1 MSSSKYDWS
10 SYHFRRTK
18 KKSDEI
24 ANEQVPIKTD
34 GEQIVAKALNTLK
47 IKEAPKIELPAI
59 KVPRREENNNT
70 SSLSS
75 HTQEDNPISQNT
87 TPNELVIDDEALKV
101 DSDSLTDSELLLESK
116 LEGLS
121 DKNNN
126 QVETSDSDFIQNLLK
141 ELSKQFLSDGK
152 NYLATII
159 SNSNAELLE
168 EKLIISVPVGL
179 NNEKL
184 NSEKLF
190 LKQFFSQKISNIE
203 FDLEFVEIKNQ
214 IQSNIPYTN
223 EDKLNK
229 ILEENPE
236 FKEWVKK
243 LDLRF

>member
-1 MSSSKYDWS
+1 M
-10 SYHFRRTK
+10 
-18 KKSDEI
+18 
-24 ANEQVPIKTD
+24 
-34 GEQIVAKALNTLK
+34 
-47 IKEAPKIELPAI
+47 
-59 KVPRREENNNT
+59 
-70 SSLSS
+70 
-75 HTQEDNPISQNT
+75 
-87 TPNELVIDDEALKV
+87 
-101 DSDSLTDSELLLESK
+101 
-116 LEGLS
+116 S